1 MLSHMTDTSNVTY
14 VFSHTT
20 LLEALKEWEVE
31 QVEHYPQ
38 QEERIQ
44 IAVVAMQHFLRSHQ
58 VKDHKM
64 IVSGEPN
71 DFVIEMPVSIFD
83 SEDDK
88 SKETR

>member
-1 MLSHMTDTSNVTY
+1 MTEPTNTTNVTY

-20 LLEALKEWEVE
+20 LLEALKEWELE
-31 QVEHYPQ
+31 QVEHYPH

-44 IAVVAMQHFLRSHQ
+44 IATVAMQHFLRSQQ

-83 SEDDK
+83 SEQ
-88 SKETR
+88 T